1 MGKAQDIGVSG
12 FCWHRLPVAV
22 FLLCVGK
29 IAEADLFELGCTT
42 QYLPDGINPVGV
54 SACDTFL
61 PLDCETCGFGFLF
74 LKDKSVRG
82 R

>member
-1 MGKAQDIGVSG
+1 MGIGVSG

-42 QYLPDGINPVGV
+42 QYLPDGINPVGGG
-54 SACDTFL
+54 ACDTF
-61 PLDCETCGFGFLF
+61 FRWI
-74 LKDKSVRG
+74 VRLAG
-82 R
+82 LVFFF